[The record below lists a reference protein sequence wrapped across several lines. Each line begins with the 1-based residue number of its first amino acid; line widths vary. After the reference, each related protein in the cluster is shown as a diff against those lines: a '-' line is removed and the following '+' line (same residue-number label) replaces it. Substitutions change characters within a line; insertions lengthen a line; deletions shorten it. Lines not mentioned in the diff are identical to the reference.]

1 MSLNFATQRELLLPL
16 VEGIHESP
24 PWREFLRQLVARTY
38 ARRAFLL
45 INLANAAPDQEP
57 SVVHVAAPRAAMEP
71 PLDFRRLEALRL
83 HPYGLLRPGRVY
95 SLDEMLDYD
104 RPDQLERQ
112 RAELDEMNIRF
123 GRFLRVT
130 AGGAADAWLL
140 LVREREDFT
149 ASAVA
154 TLSAIGPH
162 LSAALKT
169 LAALIEQRLQVAL
182 AQSALQ
188 RLGAGQLAFDATGRV
203 MAADRQ
209 AEALLSFVP
218 EPGPAA
224 GRRLQLVPAV
234 SQALEAACAELATG
248 PPGASVPLP
257 LGGDAGLW
265 ILLRK
270 ADLPLVEPCAVP
282 AATGVLRTYR
292 REDTQRARRALAS
305 IYGLSLN
312 EAALAHQLSLGES
325 IIDAGRSLRLTA
337 ETSRSYSK
345 RIYAKTG
352 TSSQADLVRLVLTGL
367 TPFA

>member
-1 MSLNFATQRELLLPL
+1 MSSNFATQRELLLPL

-24 PWREFLRQLVARTY
+24 PWGEFLRQLVARTY
-38 ARRAFLL
+38 ARRAFL
-45 INLANAAPDQEP
+45 IITLANAAPDQEAA
-57 SVVHVAAPRAAMEP
+57 VVHVAAPRAATEP
-71 PLDFRRLEALRL
+71 PLDFRRIERLGL
-83 HPYGLLRPGRVY
+83 HPYGTLRPGRVY
-95 SLDEMLDYD
+95 SLEEMLDYS
-104 RPDQLERQ
+104 RPEKRDRQ
-112 RAELDEMNIRF
+112 RAELDEMNIRY
-123 GRFLRVT
+123 GRFLRVS

-154 TLSAIGPH
+154 ALSGIGPH

-188 RLGAGQLAFDATGRV
+188 RLGVGQLAFDATGRV

-209 AEALLSFVP
+209 AEALLAFVP
-218 EPGPAA
+218 DPAA

-234 SQALEAACAELATG
+234 SQALEAACAELAVAA
-248 PPGASVPLP
+248 PGASIPLP
-257 LGGDAGLW
+257 LGTQAELW
-265 ILLRK
+265 MLLRK
-270 ADLPLVEPCAVP
+270 ADLPLAEPCAFP
-282 AATGVLRTYR
+282 AATGVLRIHQ
-292 REDTQRARRALAS
+292 REDALRARRALSS
-305 IYGLSLN
+305 IYGLSMN
-312 EAALAHQLSLGES
+312 EAALAHQLSMGET
-325 IIDAGRSLRLTA
+325 IVEAGQNLRLTP

-367 TPFA
+367 APFA

>member
-1 MSLNFATQRELLLPL
+1 MSSVFATQRELLLPL

-24 PWREFLRQLVARTY
+24 PWGGFLRQLVARTY
-38 ARRAFLL
+38 ARRAFL
-45 INLANAAPDQEP
+45 IITLANAAPDQEP
-57 SVVHVAAPRAAMEP
+57 AVVHVAAPRAATEP
-71 PLDFRRLEALRL
+71 PLDFRRIERLGL
-83 HPYGLLRPGRVY
+83 HPYGALRPGRVY
-95 SLDEMLDYD
+95 SLEEMLDYD
-104 RPDQLERQ
+104 RPAQRDRQ
-112 RAELDEMNIRF
+112 RAELDEMNIRY
-123 GRFLRVT
+123 GRFLRVS

-154 TLSAIGPH
+154 ALSGVGPH

-188 RLGAGQLAFDATGRV
+188 RLGVGQLAFDATGRV

-218 EPGPAA
+218 DPDPTA
-224 GRRLQLVPAV
+224 GRRLQLLPAV
-234 SQALEAACAELATG
+234 SQALEAACAELAAA
-248 PPGASVPLP
+248 PPGASLPLP
-257 LGGDAGLW
+257 LGTQAGLW
-265 ILLRK
+265 MLLRK
-270 ADLPLVEPCAVP
+270 ADLPLAEPCAFP
-282 AATGVLRTYR
+282 AATGVLRIHQ
-292 REDTQRARRALAS
+292 REDALRARRALSA
-305 IYGLSLN
+305 IYGLSMN
-312 EAALAHQLSLGES
+312 EAALAHQLSMGET
-325 IIDAGRSLRLTA
+325 IVEAGQNLRLTP

-367 TPFA
+367 APFA